1 MNGSEKRKNTAS
13 PAKYAVA
20 IAVALL
26 AGFGTVYWLSTPS
39 DNRSDAPS
47 SAGSA
52 SKPPAGEA
60 KSAGAGPLSTLNTGA
75 MTAFVIRPEPTV
87 VPDLAFDKPDGS
99 PITSADLKGKVV
111 LLNIWATWCVPCRE
125 EMPQLNALQ
134 SELGGDGFEVVAL
147 NIDKGGPEKAEQFLE
162 ETGAT
167 DLQNYY
173 DPSGK
178 IFAKLRAVGMP
189 TTLLIDPEGREMGR
203 LVGPADWASP
213 EAKALIEAA
222 IAFHDDPNP

>member
-1 MNGSEKRKNTAS
+1 
-13 PAKYAVA
+13 
-20 IAVALL
+20 
-26 AGFGTVYWLSTPS
+26 
-39 DNRSDAPS
+39 
-47 SAGSA
+47 
-52 SKPPAGEA
+52 
-60 KSAGAGPLSTLNTGA
+60 

-167 DLQNYY
+167 DLKAYY

-178 IFAKLRAVGMP
+178 IFAKLKSRGNAND
-189 TTLLIDPEGREMGR
+189 LADRSGRPGN
-203 LVGPADWASP
+203 GPAGRP
-213 EAKALIEAA
+213 R
-222 IAFHDDPNP
+222 